1 MNTNTLL
8 TIGTL
13 MLTVFVAGSHFS
25 SSRSDRE
32 ALQKEIADL
41 KANQIEILANVAKA
55 NADYELK
62 KTKFNEAT
70 TALNQKIET
79 LVNKKKELVKEN
91 VETNNR
97 IGNTK
102 QGIEFD
108 LSRLNKYIALN
119 PLKADTSTSIVQ

>member
-41 KANQIEILANVAKA
+41 KASQTEILATVAKA
-55 NADYELK
+55 NEDYELK
-62 KTKFNEAT
+62 KKKFNETT
-70 TALNQKIET
+70 TALNQRIET
-79 LVNKKKELVKEN
+79 LANKKKELVKEN
-91 VETNNR
+91 VETNKR
-97 IGNTK
+97 IDNTK

-119 PLKADTSTSIVQ
+119 PLKTDSSTTIVQ